1 MMSKTVLFLVTVILR
16 GLLPSTFSIS
26 IDIIHVPN
34 RGIRFNI
41 TINASYCPFMYIH

>member
-1 MMSKTVLFLVTVILR
+1 MISKTVLFLVTVILR
-16 GLLPSTFSIS
+16 GLLPFIFSIS

-41 TINASYCPFMYIH
+41 TTHASYCPYMYIR